1 MREHF
6 VRAIAEEHLFGLH
19 AVMSGERL
27 AQFRRLG
34 IGIKPQGIHRCGSHR
49 FQRER
54 RRPERAFVS
63 VSFTRLAMR
72 GCSPGT

>member
-6 VRAIAEEHLFGLH
+6 VRAIAHEDLFGLDP
-19 AVMSGERL
+19 VMDGERL
-27 AQFRRLG
+27 AQLLRIR
-34 IGIKPQGIHRCGSHR
+34 IGIKAQDVHRCGSHR

-54 RRPERAFVS
+54 RRAELSLVL
-63 VSFTRLAMR
+63 SFTRLTMR